1 MSRFRRKRE
10 SLHFLGEWLRAG
22 SSVSSRSPLDGPFPP
37 NLHPAKG
44 KNRTRLTARLAS
56 LLLHSRMHISEVS
69 SETGFTNDA
78 QFCNIFKRETGMS
91 PGAYRKAKAD
101 SL

>member
-1 MSRFRRKRE
+1 M
-10 SLHFLGEWLRAG
+10 
-22 SSVSSRSPLDGPFPP
+22 
-37 NLHPAKG
+37 
-44 KNRTRLTARLAS
+44 AS

>member
-1 MSRFRRKRE
+1 LADASE
-10 SLHFLGEWLRAG
+10 PEAPLHPIPTGRAL
-22 SSVSSRSPLDGPFPP
+22 SSPD
-37 NLHPAKG
+37 LHPAKG
-44 KNRTRLTARLAS
+44 KNRTRITARLAS